1 MKEVQW
7 VHSIHNNKNNIHNN
21 NNNIH
26 NILKKSSGYTAPAE
40 LREVDETIPEL
51 FHGFCFV
58 TPNID
63 IIEYIAIQVVM
74 MLYII
79 GCSHVCDISR

>member
-1 MKEVQW
+1 MTHIW
-7 VHSIHNNKNNIHNN
+7 
-21 NNNIH
+21 
-26 NILKKSSGYTAPAE
+26 KKSTGYTAPAE

-63 IIEYIAIQVVM
+63 IIEYIE
-74 MLYII
+74 YIETI
-79 GCSHVCDISR
+79 PELFHGFCFWHQTLILMNILRS